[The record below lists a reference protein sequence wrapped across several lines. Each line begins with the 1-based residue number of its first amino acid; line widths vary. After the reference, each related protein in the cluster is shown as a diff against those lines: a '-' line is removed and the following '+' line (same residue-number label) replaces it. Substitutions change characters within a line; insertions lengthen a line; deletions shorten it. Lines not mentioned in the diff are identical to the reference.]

1 MSTRNQH
8 HVFATL
14 AVLACLC
21 AWLGWAGTTAP
32 PTRKAKLHVDFLDV
46 GHGDSTL
53 ITSPTGKTVLIDGGL
68 EEAGPGIVSFLRSKN
83 ACPVDMILLTHRHA
97 DHLGGLVHVIES
109 CGARLYLDA
118 PYPHESNIYAKL
130 LRVLESRQ
138 VPVRQAERGR
148 IIELGDGAR
157 LLFLGPPSPI
167 IEGAD
172 SDVNANSVVSRLDF
186 GKGSVLFAA
195 DAEELAESWLLE
207 SGANLRTTVLKVG
220 HHGSR
225 HSSTLRF
232 LKAVMPLAA
241 VISTEAG
248 DAKHPHPDTLSRLA
262 QVGALVFRTDLDGTI
277 GLDMDGESLTLRGRA
292 HMEAFKTP

>member
-1 MSTRNQH
+1 MSTRH
-8 HVFATL
+8 RHRVFATL

-21 AWLGWAGTTAP
+21 AWLISAGTTAP
-32 PTRKAKLHVDFLDV
+32 LTRKTQLHVDFLDV

-68 EEAGPGIVSFLRSKN
+68 EGAGPGIVAFLRSKN
-83 ACPVDMILLTHRHA
+83 ACPLDMILLTHRHA

-118 PYPHESNIYAKL
+118 PYPHESGIYGKL
-130 LRVLESRQ
+130 LRALESRQ

-157 LLFLGPPSPI
+157 LLLLGPPSPMV
-167 IEGAD
+167 EGAD

-195 DAEELAESWLLE
+195 DAEELAETWLLG
-207 SGANLRTTVLKVG
+207 SGANLRATILKVG

-225 HSSTLRF
+225 HSSTPRF
-232 LKAVMPLAA
+232 LEAVMPLAA

-248 DAKHPHPDTLSRLA
+248 DAKHPHPETLARLA
-262 QVGALVFRTDLDGTI
+262 QVGAQVFRTDLDGTI
-277 GLDMDGESLTLRGRA
+277 GLDIDGESLTLRDRA
-292 HMEAFKTP
+292 HKEEFKTP